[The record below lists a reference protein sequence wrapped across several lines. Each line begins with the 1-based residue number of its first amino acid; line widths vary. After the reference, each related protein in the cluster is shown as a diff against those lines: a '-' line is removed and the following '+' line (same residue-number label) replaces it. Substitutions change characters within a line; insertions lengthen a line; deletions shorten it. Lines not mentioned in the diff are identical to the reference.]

1 MDAALPCKIVRI
13 FPIAAVGA
21 TFPVFA
27 FGIVS
32 GGSDVSAIADPAD
45 IGIVLLMFALDN
57 ADALLLFQKIVLSA
71 ACSGSFEGNAS
82 VIYFGEVKPAAFERA
97 VRAVEFGKITL
108 HNETPFILKLKD
120 SV

>member
-13 FPIAAVGA
+13 FPITAVGA
-21 TFPVFA
+21 AFPIFA

-32 GGSDVSAIADPAD
+32 GGSDVSAIANPAD
-45 IGIVLLMFALDN
+45 IGVVPFVLALDN

-71 ACSGSFEGNAS
+71 ACSGGFEGNAS
-82 VIYFGEVKPAAFERA
+82 VIYFGEVELAVFKRA

-108 HNETPFILKLKD
+108 HNETPFILN
-120 SV
+120 